1 MELAE
6 IGDLPHQL
14 MRSWHSVLFDGEAVT
29 YCSWDSKQ
37 SSPPAFIKRSAIAEC
52 QIFMGFADL
61 EQNSLVSNVSLI
73 RKWASK

>member
-14 MRSWHSVLFDGEAVT
+14 MGSWHSVLFDSEAVA
-29 YCSWDSKQ
+29 YCFWDSKQ
-37 SSPPAFIKRSAIAEC
+37 SSPSACIKRSAIAEG

-61 EQNSLVSNVSLI
+61 
-73 RKWASK
+73 